1 MKTRQRQQE
10 ATRGAIL
17 AALGEIIVESGTGF
31 SIQEVADRA
40 GVTHRTVYNHFPTR
54 EALNDAFAV
63 YVEELFAQ
71 GRDRAPEADMS
82 LDAFCS
88 GETLRFFTEHDAH
101 IRAYVM
107 LMVATRTAA
116 KVATDRTAWLA
127 ARLRGEAGPMTESDA
142 RRIAAALRMFLSS
155 TGYHLLTEQ
164 YRLTFDEAS
173 AVTSWVGKTLL
184 AAVRAGNLPR
194 LETDHG
200 RDDDPAR

>member
-1 MKTRQRQQE
+1 MNTRQKQQE
-10 ATRGAIL
+10 STRRAIL

-31 SIQEVADRA
+31 SMQAVADRA

-63 YVEELFAQ
+63 YVEELIAQ
-71 GRDRAPEADMS
+71 GRERPPEADMS
-82 LDAFCS
+82 LEEFCS
-88 GETLRFFTEHDAH
+88 GDVFRFFTEYDGY

-107 LMVATRTAA
+107 LMIATRSAA
-116 KVATDRTAWLA
+116 KVASDRTAWV
-127 ARLRGEAGPMTESDA
+127 ARRLPREAGPMTRSEA

-164 YRLTFDEAS
+164 YRLPLDEAS
-173 AVTSWVGKTLL
+173 AVTSWVTKTLL
-184 AAVRAGNLPR
+184 AAVRAGDLPR

-200 RDDDPAR
+200 SDDDRAR